1 MIPNKTYIIT
11 TNVSVVTATLIKYT
25 PGGWYDMQSNG
36 DPVCFSPD
44 TIISFKEV

>member
-1 MIPNKTYIIT
+1 MIPGKTYTIT
-11 TNVSVVTATLIKYT
+11 LNTGVVEAVFIRFTK
-25 PGGWYDMQSNG
+25 GGWLDCVVNG